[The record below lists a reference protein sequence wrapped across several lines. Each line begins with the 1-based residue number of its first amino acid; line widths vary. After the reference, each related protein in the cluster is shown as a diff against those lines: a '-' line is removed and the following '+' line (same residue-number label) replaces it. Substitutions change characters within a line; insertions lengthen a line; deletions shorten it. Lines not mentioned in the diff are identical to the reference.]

1 MFTKIVPIIESKQYF
16 PSNDNEVISKQTIN
30 VDRLI
35 IKQENSIPESE
46 IKLFWPQTCGDVH
59 YVSNHEAGV
68 VK

>member
-1 MFTKIVPIIESKQYF
+1 MSDKEGNLWRY
-16 PSNDNEVISKQTIN
+16 
-30 VDRLI
+30 
-35 IKQENSIPESE
+35 QENSIPESE